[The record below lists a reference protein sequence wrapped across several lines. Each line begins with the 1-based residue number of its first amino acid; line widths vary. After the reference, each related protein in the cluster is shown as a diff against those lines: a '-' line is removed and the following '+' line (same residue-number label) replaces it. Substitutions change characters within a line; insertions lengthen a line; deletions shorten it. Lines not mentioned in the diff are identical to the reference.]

1 MLFNSKTM
9 IPGLYVKGAS
19 YK

>member
-9 IPGLYVKGAS
+9 ISGARLI
-19 YK
+19 